1 MSENVSSGG
10 LDQLVGR
17 QSSHEDSV
25 NNNSNKERL
34 MMMEDERGS
43 RSGSVGKSESES
55 PTKMDEYMEDPLPDL
70 VGNLKIMEEPEP
82 DLTVFDQEFVLE
94 DFEFH
99 ISTSDEEDD
108 GEIVDV
114 HDDDDSG
121 SDLEFFD
128 ATAAGSGIG
137 GGSITG
143 RGSTDLADGSLVPE
157 TENVSLDFVDQQPNF
172 SINNCDQVP
181 SSSGNSE
188 SANSKFANVKNAARK
203 VATRVRIMVG
213 KGKGAARQVRVIY
226 HNLDKPYVA
235 RVSPAQH
242 FKNFLTLGESNESG
256 DMEKGGNVNKIASTC
271 RILKACVFYI
281 NS

>member
-1 MSENVSSGG
+1 MSS
-10 LDQLVGR
+10 
-17 QSSHEDSV
+17 DSPPLPTSVVEESETRKISYDDCV
-25 NNNSNKERL
+25 NNNAFNDNNSSVLFEERS
-34 MMMEDERGS
+34 S

-55 PTKMDEYMEDPLPDL
+55 PTKMDEYHEDPLPDL
-70 VGNLKIMEEPEP
+70 VGNLKIIEEPEP

-114 HDDDDSG
+114 HDDDDDSG

-128 ATAAGSGIG
+128 ATCSAGSAG
-137 GGSITG
+137 GGGYMAG
-143 RGSTDLADGSLVPE
+143 RGSTDLTDGSLLPE
-157 TENVSLDFVDQQPNF
+157 TENVSLDFVDQQPHY
-172 SINNCDQVP
+172 SINNSDEV
-181 SSSGNSE
+181 SGSSGASG
-188 SANSKFANVKNAARK
+188 SNSKLANVKNAARK
-203 VATRVRIMVG
+203 VATRIRIMVG

-242 FKNFLTLGESNESG
+242 FKNFLTLGESKEGDNER
-256 DMEKGGNVNKIASTC
+256 GGMIVLI
-271 RILKACVFYI
+271 
-281 NS
+281 

>member
-1 MSENVSSGG
+1 
-10 LDQLVGR
+10 
-17 QSSHEDSV
+17 
-25 NNNSNKERL
+25 
-34 MMMEDERGS
+34 MEDHGS
-43 RSGSVGKSESES
+43 RSGSVGKSESGS

-70 VGNLKIMEEPEP
+70 VGNLKITEEPEP

-94 DFEFH
+94 DFEFQ

-114 HDDDDSG
+114 HDDDDEDSG

-128 ATAAGSGIG
+128 ATAGGGIG
-137 GGSITG
+137 SSCIAGG
-143 RGSTDLADGSLVPE
+143 RGSTDLVDGSLLPE
-157 TENVSLDFVDQQPNF
+157 TENVSLDFVDQQPHF
-172 SINNCDQVP
+172 SINNSDQVP
-181 SSSGNSE
+181 SCSGAPGSSSSRLTNM
-188 SANSKFANVKNAARK
+188 KNAAKK

-242 FKNFLTLGESNESG
+242 FKNFLTLGESSDQG
-256 DMEKGGNVNKIASTC
+256 DIDKGGFARKTALV
-271 RILKACVFYI
+271 L
-281 NS
+281 